1 MSLSHPARRA
11 FTLIEL
17 LVVIAIIAILA
28 AILFPVFAQARE
40 AARKT
45 SCLSNFRQT
54 STAVLMYGQDY
65 DEVMIPANTNG
76 YAIGCLGCGP
86 PDQIWGSLIQPYI
99 KNWQI
104 YRCPS
109 DPHANDREL
118 SVDANGN
125 PWPDGIDQE
134 SLHYGWSARMDF
146 GLNYVFLSPWV
157 YDPDKAFWGSQPV
170 SYAAINATANTMMAV
185 DTIWDRDAAGAPKGG
200 GNWVVEAPCTKDSN
214 GVQIT
219 PTGFYGYDQGWQP
232 DDNTS
237 WLQYG
242 GAFPRHNKM
251 LNIVYCD
258 GHAKNITVGAL
269 TAGCDVKP
277 RHGGAAY
284 DRDKYIWDL
293 Q

>member
-1 MSLSHPARRA
+1 MSRRFRSPRRA

-54 STAVLMYGQDY
+54 STGVLMYVQDY
-65 DEVMIPANTNG
+65 DELMIPANTNG
-76 YAIGCLGCGP
+76 YPISCLGCGP
-86 PDQIWGSLIQPYI
+86 PDQIWGALVQPYI

-109 DPHANDREL
+109 DPHANETEL
-118 SVDANGN
+118 TVDSNGV
-125 PWPDGIDQE
+125 PWPAGTDKETI
-134 SLHYGWSARMDF
+134 HYGWAARMDF
-146 GLNYVFLSPWV
+146 GLNYVFLSPWI
-157 YDPDKAFWGSQPV
+157 YDGPNRFWGSRPV
-170 SYAAINATANTMMAV
+170 ALAAITSSANTMMAV
-185 DTIWDRDAAGAPKGG
+185 DTIWDRDAGGTPKGG
-200 GNWVVEAPCTKDSN
+200 GNWVVEAPCTKDSS
-214 GVQIT
+214 GADIT
-219 PTGFYGYDQGWQP
+219 PTGFQGYGGWIPSNQ
-232 DDNTS
+232 TS

-242 GAFPRHNKM
+242 GAWPRHNKM
-251 LNIVYCD
+251 MNIVYCD

-269 TAGCDVKP
+269 TAGCDVKDY
-277 RHGGAAY
+277 HGGAAY
-284 DRDKYIWDL
+284 NRDAYIWDL

>member
-1 MSLSHPARRA
+1 MVKHRQRA

-54 STAVLMYGQDY
+54 STAVLMYMQDY

-76 YAIGCLGCGP
+76 YPIGCLGCGP
-86 PDQIWGSLIQPYI
+86 PDQIWGVLIQPYI

-109 DPHANDREL
+109 DPHANDAEL
-118 SVDANGN
+118 TVDSNGT
-125 PWPDGIDQE
+125 PWPPGTDDAHIK
-134 SLHYGWSARMDF
+134 YGWSARMDF
-146 GLNYVFLSPWV
+146 GLNYVFLSPWI
-157 YDPDKAFWGSQPV
+157 YDGSRAFWGSEPV
-170 SYAAINATANTMMAV
+170 SLAAIGSPASTMLAV
-185 DTIWDRDAAGAPKGG
+185 DTIWDRDASGNPKGG

-214 GVQIT
+214 GNSIT
-219 PTGFYGYDQGWQP
+219 PTGFQGYGGWVPSQP
-232 DDNTS
+232 TS

-242 GAFPRHNKM
+242 GAWPRHNKM
-251 LNIVYCD
+251 INIVYTD

-269 TAGCDVKP
+269 TAGCDVKDY
-277 RHGGAAY
+277 HGGDVY